1 MMSCSICQLTQKP
14 NALFYRDDDIMIW
27 HCADTTILGY
37 LMIAPIRHIASYELL
52 TGKELAQFSRLSQ
65 WTIRFLKN
73 FDPAIEKIYMCS
85 FNELTPHVHF
95 HLFPRYDWMLDWPH
109 IQDANNQIDAV
120 KIFHH
125 ARENCIG
132 PVDPQKINQLA
143 EQFKRALSQEN
154 P

>member
-1 MMSCSICQLTQKP
+1 MSCSICQLTQES
-14 NALFYRDDDIMIW
+14 NTFFYRDDEIMIW

-37 LMIAPIRHIASYELL
+37 LLIAPVRHTASYELL
-52 TGKELAQFSRLSQ
+52 TEQEYVRLAQLSQ
-65 WTIRFLKN
+65 CVSRFLKQ
-73 FDPAIEKIYMCS
+73 FDPRIEKIYTCS
-85 FNELTPHVHF
+85 FNELTPHLHF
-95 HLFPRYDWMLDWPH
+95 HLFPRYDWMLNWPN
-109 IQDANNQIDAV
+109 IDNEKQQIDAV

-132 PVDPQKINQLA
+132 YIDPQKMNQLA